1 MYDDESTI
9 VYNYFI
15 RHWSNFPDLFTSKY
29 FTLSAE
35 LTYRPVVTLTY
46 FIDYSFWHLNPRG
59 YHLTNILLHAVN
71 STLFF
76 VFIFSLFKKRTTA
89 LISALF
95 FSTYPLFSEVVNAI
109 GFREDLLAF
118 MFLILAFIFYL
129 KANQQR
135 YALYYSLS
143 LTSYF
148 FSIFSKEMAITLPVL
163 IVFYDLI
170 FKKYLAH
177 SKDPSL
183 SPFSEGKMKTPPFFK
198 RFWGIM
204 LTGMKSRFLHYYMGY
219 FLVTIFYILSRFC
232 FLHDPLESQ
241 IPYPQDSFFVNFL
254 TMVHVL
260 ASYVKLLFL
269 PFHLNADYVVPLSA
283 SPVKISFWLSV
294 LLFITIGIF
303 SFRLRKKNKDIFFG
317 ILWFFVTLIPVMN
330 IIPLGNL
337 MAERYVYI
345 PGAGFCMIVAHFLVK
360 ETTRFGMDPK
370 RALTSPP
377 AIYQRREIPLSSPLR
392 GSSGEYPNPFASYFN
407 TTNLFFVFI
416 IFFILTGNAYLTLK
430 RNNDWKDGLWLWSK
444 TAITSPDS
452 FRAHNNLGNAYEKK
466 GFNTAALEEYKKALL
481 INPDDA
487 DIYNNLGIYYNKM
500 RLFDDAI
507 QHLIQC
513 LKIKPKHAKAYNN
526 LGVVLTKQRRLDEAV
541 QAFQQAIVL
550 NHLYPDAH
558 NNLGIAYYRKGLM
571 DMAEYEFKLAIEI
584 EPYHAEA
591 HNDLGILYN
600 DKHLFD
606 DAIREFET
614 AIRIKPDY
622 ANAHM
627 NLGAVLFK
635 HRKDKEDALFHLKES
650 IKIEPQQEQAAGIN
664 KLIQQLGQSTQ

>member
-1 MYDDESTI
+1 MKKSLSIICLSFPFFLAILVYINCLNHSFVYDDESTI
-9 VYNYFI
+9 VHNYFI
-15 RHWSNFPDLFTSKY
+15 RHWSNLSDLFTSKY
-29 FTLSAE
+29 FTLSGE
-35 LTYRPVVTLTY
+35 LTYRPVVTLSY
-46 FIDYSFWHLNPRG
+46 FIDYFFWHLNPLG

-71 STLFF
+71 SILFF
-76 VFIFSLFKKRTTA
+76 ILVFFLFKKRTIA
-89 LISALF
+89 LISSLF
-95 FSTYPLFSEVVNAI
+95 FSSYPLFSEAVNAI

-129 KANQQR
+129 KASQQR
-135 YALYYSLS
+135 DILCYSLS

-163 IVFYDLI
+163 IVFYDLVI
-170 FKKYLAH
+170 KERPAH
-177 SKDPSL
+177 GKNPSL
-183 SPFSEGKMKTPPFFK
+183 SPFPEGETFPFFK
-198 RFWGIM
+198 ERFRW
-204 LTGMKSRFLHYYMGY
+204 LTHLKSSALHYYMGY
-219 FLVTIFYILSRFC
+219 FLIAVFYILSRFC
-232 FLHDPLESQ
+232 LLRDPLESQ
-241 IPYPQDSFFVNFL
+241 IPYPQDSLFVNFL

-269 PFHLNADYVVPLSA
+269 PFHLNADYVVPTSV
-283 SPVKISFWLSV
+283 SPAKTSFWLSV
-294 LLFITIGIF
+294 LFLIAIGIL
-303 SFRLRKKNKDIFFG
+303 SFRLRQRSRIVFFG
-317 ILWFFVTLIPVMN
+317 ILWLFVTLIPVMN

-337 MAERYVYI
+337 MAERYLYI
-345 PGAGFCMIVAHFLVK
+345 PGAGFSMIVAHFLMH
-360 ETTRFGMDPK
+360 EETRFGMSHK
-370 RALTSPP
+370 IALTFP
-377 AIYQRREIPLSSPLR
+377 I
-392 GSSGEYPNPFASYFN
+392 
-407 TTNLFFVFI
+407 V
-416 IFFILTGNAYLTLK
+416 FFILMGNAYLTLK

-571 DMAEYEFKLAIEI
+571 DKAEYEFKLAVEI

-635 HRKDKEDALFHLKES
+635 HRKDKENALFHLKES

-664 KLIQQLGQSTQ
+664 KLILQLGHIPDR